1 MGLLEGKVRIAIL
14 LAADLSGRKARFR
27 VGHAGTHDRE
37 AERVLDGLDQTGMF
51 PKCGRYY
58 SLEGLFKCGE
68 KETLLR

>member
-1 MGLLEGKVRIAIL
+1 
-14 LAADLSGRKARFR
+14 
-27 VGHAGTHDRE
+27 
-37 AERVLDGLDQTGMF
+37 MF